1 MKILTM
7 IFMGARQKS
16 VTNMNSSEIDSMM
29 NSINLV
35 KDTRLVQKP
44 EIIGFDESK
53 KTVKFIS
60 SIETSDGTTFH
71 LTEQIGKF
79 RSLINIF
86 KHFASIGDTK
96 LLQSE
101 DAFYK

>member
-1 MKILTM
+1 M
-7 IFMGARQKS
+7 I
-16 VTNMNSSEIDSMM
+16 SSIS
-29 NSINLV
+29 LV

-60 SIETSDGTTFH
+60 SIETSNETTFH

>member
-1 MKILTM
+1 
-7 IFMGARQKS
+7 MGARQKS

-60 SIETSDGTTFH
+60 SIETSNGTTFH
-71 LTEQIGKF
+71 LTEQICKF
-79 RSLINIF
+79 RSLINIL
-86 KHFASIGDTK
+86 KYFASIGDTK

>member
-1 MKILTM
+1 
-7 IFMGARQKS
+7 
-16 VTNMNSSEIDSMM
+16 MNSSDIYFMIS
-29 NSINLV
+29 SISLD

-60 SIETSDGTTFH
+60 SIETSNGTTFH

>member
-1 MKILTM
+1 M

-60 SIETSDGTTFH
+60 SIETSNGTTFH